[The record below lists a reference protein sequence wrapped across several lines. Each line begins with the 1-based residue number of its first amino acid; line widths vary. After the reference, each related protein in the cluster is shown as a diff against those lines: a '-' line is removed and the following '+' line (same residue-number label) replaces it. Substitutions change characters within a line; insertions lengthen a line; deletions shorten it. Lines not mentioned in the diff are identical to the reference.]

1 VELPAVARDTATAV
15 ERRVIEGLARMEPE
29 ERLARTMA
37 LCRAAEELAIAGIR
51 LREGDL
57 SGPDLRFHLAR
68 LRYGSAVAERV
79 RAYQARRAR

>member
-1 VELPAVARDTATAV
+1 
-15 ERRVIEGLARMEPE
+15 MEPE

>member
-1 VELPAVARDTATAV
+1 VELPGVARDTAETV

-37 LCRAAEELAIAGIR
+37 LCRAAGELAIAGIR

-57 SGPDLRFHLAR
+57 PEADLRVHLAR
-68 LRYGSAVAERV
+68 LRYGSALVERV
-79 RAYQARRAR
+79 QAYRAGQAR